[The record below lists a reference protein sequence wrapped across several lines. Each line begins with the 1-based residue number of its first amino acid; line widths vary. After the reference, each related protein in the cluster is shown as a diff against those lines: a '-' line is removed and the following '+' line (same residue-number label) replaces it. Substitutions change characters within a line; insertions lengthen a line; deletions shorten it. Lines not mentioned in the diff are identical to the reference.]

1 MTVGELRKNL
11 EGVPDNLPVVLSRD
25 AEGNGFSL
33 LEDAGTEPIGEIEGV
48 SEAIKET
55 KGEVVVLWPID

>member
-1 MTVGELRKNL
+1 MTVGELRTNL
-11 EGVPDNLPVVLSRD
+11 EGVPDNVPVVLSRD

-33 LEDAGTEPIGEIEGV
+33 LEDAGTEPIGETEGV